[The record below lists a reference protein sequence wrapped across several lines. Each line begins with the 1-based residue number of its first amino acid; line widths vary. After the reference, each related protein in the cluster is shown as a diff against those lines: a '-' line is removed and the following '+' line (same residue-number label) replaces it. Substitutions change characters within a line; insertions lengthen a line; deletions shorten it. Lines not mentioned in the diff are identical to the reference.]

1 MCVVLLLEWTVHKG
15 GFPILADKVNVLE
28 PLQKIKDTG
37 TQTYLI
43 LGCGSIGLATA
54 KGLKEHEYN
63 VLIVD
68 INEKVVESLR
78 EQNMDA
84 FLGDIGD
91 PTFLSDILRSTQ
103 FNAVLVLGDDPV
115 SNQRA
120 LATIKEVSP
129 ETYVIVRAV
138 DPIEQETLK
147 EKGADTVILP
157 AEVVAKTI
165 IRMVEGVTLSKRT
178 DKLLK
183 LLGEMRNGKLGII
196 LHDSPDPDA
205 IASGLALKYIAD
217 SVGTK
222 ADILYQGQV
231 GHQVNRAFV
240 NLLDIEMKRIEEV
253 NLDEYT
259 GFALIDTAPG
269 GNNALPEGIE
279 PDIII
284 DHHPP
289 VRTDLSSY
297 YIDIRP
303 GTGACS
309 TILTKYIQQLG
320 LPIEKELATA
330 LLHGIRTDTQGF
342 KRNTSPADLTAAAF
356 LYPLVDHTLL
366 SQIETPPMSTETLD
380 VLGEAIRN
388 RMIKGSYLISNVGF
402 IRDRDALV
410 QAADYLLNLE
420 GISTVIVFGLDEKKI
435 HIVGRNKDV
444 RVNIGA
450 VLQEAFGDIGT
461 AGGHSTAGAA
471 QVPLGVFSGMK
482 DKESLLK
489 LVGDAVSTRFFSK
502 IGIENDEKI
511 T

>member
-1 MCVVLLLEWTVHKG
+1 
-15 GFPILADKVNVLE
+15 
-28 PLQKIKDTG
+28 
-37 TQTYLI
+37 
-43 LGCGSIGLATA
+43 
-54 KGLKEHEYN
+54 
-63 VLIVD
+63 
-68 INEKVVESLR
+68 
-78 EQNMDA
+78 
-84 FLGDIGD
+84 
-91 PTFLSDILRSTQ
+91 
-103 FNAVLVLGDDPV
+103 
-115 SNQRA
+115 
-120 LATIKEVSP
+120 
-129 ETYVIVRAV
+129 
-138 DPIEQETLK
+138 
-147 EKGADTVILP
+147 
-157 AEVVAKTI
+157 
-165 IRMVEGVTLSKRT
+165 
-178 DKLLK
+178 
-183 LLGEMRNGKLGII
+183 
-196 LHDSPDPDA
+196 
-205 IASGLALKYIAD
+205 
-217 SVGTK
+217 
-222 ADILYQGQV
+222 
-231 GHQVNRAFV
+231 
-240 NLLDIEMKRIEEV
+240 
-253 NLDEYT
+253 
-259 GFALIDTAPG
+259 
-269 GNNALPEGIE
+269 
-279 PDIII
+279 
-284 DHHPP
+284 
-289 VRTDLSSY
+289 
-297 YIDIRP
+297 
-303 GTGACS
+303 
-309 TILTKYIQQLG
+309 YIQQLG